1 MRDLA
6 IQAAGGFAILVA
18 VIHGVLGET
27 KVFAGARIEP
37 AWIKLLLRL
46 VFQCSTVAW
55 IGFGVLLVAAPY
67 MASESARLWIVGAAV
82 AAYGA
87 GAIGNAWATRGRHF
101 GWVAMVA
108 VSALALAGA

>member
-6 IQAAGGFAILVA
+6 IQAAGGLALVVS

-27 KVFAGARIEP
+27 KVFAKARIEP
-37 AWIKLLLRL
+37 AWIRLLLRL
-46 VFQCSTVAW
+46 IFQCSTVAW
-55 IGFGVLLVAAPY
+55 MAFGVLLIAAPY
-67 MASESARLWIVGAAV
+67 IASEQARVWIVGAAV
-82 AAYGA
+82 ATYGA

-101 GWVAMVA
+101 GWMAMTV